1 MRYSIRS
8 EREGIEEAE
17 KQACQGYI
25 IKFAIS
31 ME

>member
-1 MRYSIRS
+1 MRDNIRS
-8 EREGIEEAE
+8 EIKGIEEAD
-17 KQACQGYI
+17 KRACQGYI